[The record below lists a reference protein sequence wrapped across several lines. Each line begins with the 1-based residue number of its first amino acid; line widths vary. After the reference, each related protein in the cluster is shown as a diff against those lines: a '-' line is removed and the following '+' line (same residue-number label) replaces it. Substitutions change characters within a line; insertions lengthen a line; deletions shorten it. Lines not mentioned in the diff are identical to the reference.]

1 MTIGNRIRSLRKEL
15 NYSQEY
21 IAEQLNVS
29 RQAVSKWEKDIS
41 KPDTNNI
48 IQLAN
53 LLNSTVEYIASGK
66 KEISEVVCNN
76 NKEKNKLSKKQKKI
90 IIISISIISV
100 LIGFLSLIIYI
111 HTRPV
116 EWDSAACGGGYITW
130 IFDKYKDELTQ
141 TFLNGMG
148 EEKENI
154 ISIEAIRG
162 TQNAE
167 WENRQIFLDFEVK
180 YEHKEY
186 GAIEEKIRFIGNRYW
201 IDSFKWS
208 GAIIIGE

>member
-66 KEISEVVCNN
+66 KENTEEVYNS
-76 NKEKNKLSKKQKKI
+76 KEKKKLSKKQKKNI
-90 IIISISIISV
+90 IITATIISILITCFSV
-100 LIGFLSLIIYI
+100 IIYI
-111 HTRPV
+111 YTRPV
-116 EWDSAACGGGYITW
+116 EWDSAACGGAYITW

-167 WENRQIFLDFEVK
+167 WKNRQIFLDFEVK

-208 GAIIIGE
+208 GAIIVGE

>member
-48 IQLAN
+48 ILLAN

-66 KEISEVVCNN
+66 KENIEEVYNS
-76 NKEKNKLSKKQKKI
+76 KEKKKLSKKQKKI
-90 IIISISIISV
+90 IIITATIISILITCLSV
-100 LIGFLSLIIYI
+100 IIYI
-111 HTRPV
+111 YTRPV

-186 GAIEEKIRFIGNRYW
+186 GVIEEKIRFIGNRYW

-208 GAIIIGE
+208 GAIIVGE

>member
-1 MTIGNRIRSLRKEL
+1 MTIGNRIRTLRKEL

-66 KEISEVVCNN
+66 KENSDEVCN
-76 NKEKNKLSKKQKKI
+76 KEIKKVSKKQKKI
-90 IIISISIISV
+90 IIITISLIIVFSICLSV
-100 LIGFLSLIIYI
+100 IIYI

-167 WENRQIFLDFEVK
+167 WEDRQIYLDFDIK

-186 GAIEEKIRFIGNRYW
+186 GVIEEKIRFIGDRYW

-208 GAIIIGE
+208 GAIIVGE

>member
-66 KEISEVVCNN
+66 KENTEEVYNS
-76 NKEKNKLSKKQKKI
+76 KEKKKLSKKQKKNI
-90 IIISISIISV
+90 IITATIISILITCFSV
-100 LIGFLSLIIYI
+100 IIYI
-111 HTRPV
+111 YTRPV
-116 EWDSAACGGGYITW
+116 EWDSAACGGAYITW

-186 GAIEEKIRFIGNRYW
+186 GVIEEKIRFIGNRYW

-208 GAIIIGE
+208 GAIIVGE

>member
-1 MTIGNRIRSLRKEL
+1 MTIGNRIRTLRKEL

-29 RQAVSKWEKDIS
+29 RQTVSKWE

-66 KEISEVVCNN
+66 KENTEEVYNS
-76 NKEKNKLSKKQKKI
+76 KEKKKLSKKQKKNI
-90 IIISISIISV
+90 IITATIISILITCFSV
-100 LIGFLSLIIYI
+100 IIYI
-111 HTRPV
+111 YTRPV
-116 EWDSAACGGGYITW
+116 EWDSAACGGAYITW

-186 GAIEEKIRFIGNRYW
+186 GVIEEKIRFIGNRYW

-208 GAIIIGE
+208 GAIIVGE

>member
-1 MTIGNRIRSLRKEL
+1 MTIGNRIRTLRKGL

-21 IAEQLNVS
+21 LAEQLNVS
-29 RQAVSKWEKDIS
+29 RQAVSKWEKDLTS
-41 KPDTNNI
+41 PDTKNM
-48 IQLAN
+48 IQLAQ

-66 KEISEVVCNN
+66 KESFDDNYTKN
-76 NKEKNKLSKKQKKI
+76 SKNKLSKKHKKI
-90 IIISISIISV
+90 IILSIII
-100 LIGFLSLIIYI
+100 LLFLTISFSIVWYI

-116 EWDSAACGGGYITW
+116 EWDSGACSGGYVTW

-167 WENRQIFLDFEVK
+167 WEDRQIFLEFDVK
-180 YEHKEY
+180 YEHKDY
-186 GAIEEKIRFIGNRYW
+186 GIIEEKLRFIGTRYW
-201 IDSFKWS
+201 IGSFKWS
-208 GAIIIGE
+208 GAIIEAK

>member
-15 NYSQEY
+15 DYSQEY

-66 KEISEVVCNN
+66 KENTEEVYNS
-76 NKEKNKLSKKQKKI
+76 KEKKKLSKKQKKI
-90 IIISISIISV
+90 IIITATIISILITCLSV
-100 LIGFLSLIIYI
+100 IIYI
-111 HTRPV
+111 YTRPV
-116 EWDSAACGGGYITW
+116 DWDSAACGGGYITW

-186 GAIEEKIRFIGNRYW
+186 GVIEEKIRFIGNRYW

-208 GAIIIGE
+208 GAIIVGE